1 MQRAFGE
8 ESSKSDQDRQVSQ
21 RKDNH
26 SNTELVVEDV
36 DDDDDD
42 SASSHVFKR
51 EATVM
56 RKKSAQT
63 ASDL

>member
-36 DDDDDD
+36 DDDDD